1 MTNEEGY
8 IFINVVSLVLI
19 TGFSLYAIMWYFKMS
34 VRKKIILPPAPLIV
48 CGFGLLGCANLIEQ
62 LLRNEDY
69 FPYMG
74 VAFSMVVGGATVLFY
89 IVVALVIIRKR
100 LPER

>member
-1 MTNEEGY
+1 MTNEQGY

-34 VRKKIILPPAPLIV
+34 VRKKIILPPTPLLV
-48 CGFGLLGCANLIEQ
+48 CGLGILSVANLIEQ

-74 VAFSMVVGGATVLFY
+74 VAFSIVVGGGYTLFY
-89 IVVALVIIRKR
+89 IVVALVLIRKR